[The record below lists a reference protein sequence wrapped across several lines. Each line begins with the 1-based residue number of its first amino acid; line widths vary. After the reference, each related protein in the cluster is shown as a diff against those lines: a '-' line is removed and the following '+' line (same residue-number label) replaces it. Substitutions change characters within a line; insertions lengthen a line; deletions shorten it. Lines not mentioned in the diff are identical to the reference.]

1 MVRLSSDLLQRLDR
15 AEVVLAVLGVQAEVR
30 TERGE
35 GGGDHLYGWP
45 LAGEQRAYVVKAVE
59 SAALEAAG
67 SNTRGTGWALSG
79 AASPWEWRQRAL
91 RRHRS

>member
-35 GGGDHLYGWP
+35 GGGDHLYRWL
-45 LAGEQRAYVVKAVE
+45 LAGEQRAYVVTAVE

-67 SNTRGTGWALSG
+67 LSTRGSGWAQSG
-79 AASPWEWRQRAL
+79 TASPWECQ
-91 RRHRS
+91 HRPELADAP